1 MRRPWSFAI
10 AADFQKPAPILQV
23 RGHHAASKKD
33 NAMLVEFFVRPRGA
47 ESLEI
52 IRRGVGMEMHGKQLA
67 LDQIRL
73 GRLSQADG
81 DISLAHRQI
90 QLFVSGDQRDVDVW
104 IKIQKFTEPRREPM
118 YTDAGRSLYFKFAI
132 WPLPAV
138 GELGAGGLELHKD
151 FMRGPVQQFA
161 LLGEDQSTCVAMKQ
175 RNREFGFQS

>member
-1 MRRPWSFAI
+1 MRRHDATT
-10 AADFQKPAPILQV
+10 KNN
-23 RGHHAASKKD
+23 
-33 NAMLVEFFVRPRGA
+33 NAMLVEFFMCPRRA

-67 LDQIRL
+67 LDQVRL
-73 GRLSQADG
+73 GRLPQADG

-90 QLFVSGDQRDVDVW
+90 QLFVRGDQRDVDVW

-118 YTDAGRSLYFKFAI
+118 YADAGRSLYFKFAI

-138 GELGAGGLELHKD
+138 GELGAGGLELHKA
-151 FMRGPVQQFA
+151 FMGGPVQQFA
-161 LLGEDQSTCVAMKQ
+161 LLGEDPSTCVAMKQ